1 MESTRKSN
9 RVCNGSIAWCDSQET
24 LHINA
29 IIDDLLTT
37 CNNWN
42 LYVTNEG
49 NCRHAF
55 VVNKNTTIKTFFIYD
70 YQGISILES
79 PHFCTTKLYYAL
91 KKSSK
96 TSNGH
101 GYKVLFGQKHCIEG
115 NDYSH
120 LCMKN
125 SAFVMKYHVAPKD
138 NKFNCPYE
146 DTESVLIDLTNSS
159 DVSIIGKKRSIIDL
173 TDI

>member
-9 RVCNGSIAWCDSQET
+9 RVCNGSIGWCDSQET

-70 YQGISILES
+70 YQGISILED
-79 PHFCTTKLYYAL
+79 PHFCTTKLYNAL

-101 GYKVLFGQKHCIEG
+101 GYK
-115 NDYSH
+115 
-120 LCMKN
+120 
-125 SAFVMKYHVAPKD
+125 
-138 NKFNCPYE
+138 
-146 DTESVLIDLTNSS
+146 
-159 DVSIIGKKRSIIDL
+159 
-173 TDI
+173 